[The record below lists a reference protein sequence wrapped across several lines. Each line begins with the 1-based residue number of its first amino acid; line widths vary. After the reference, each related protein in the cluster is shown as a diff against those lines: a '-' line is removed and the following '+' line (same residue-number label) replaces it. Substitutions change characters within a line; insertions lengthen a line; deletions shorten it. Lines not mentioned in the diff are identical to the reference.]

1 MELVVA
7 DCTDYG
13 NVVKNPR
20 YLYSS
25 MQFCELN
32 RNKVDDVRYL
42 VFKERKYKAALAVG
56 IAGENIQIP
65 FSAPF
70 SMFEKQ
76 SDTIHI
82 EEADEILKLLDS
94 YAEDNKIKKI
104 RFRLPPAFY
113 DENLISKLQNG
124 FLRNGYRI
132 LYCDLNYAFRI
143 KEFGEYREHIYR
155 NARKNLNTAMRNE
168 YRFCECVTVEEKKK
182 AYDIIAVNRMQKGY
196 PLRMSW
202 EQVRD
207 TMEITEHECFVLSLE
222 SADIAAAVVFRVT
235 DQIWQ
240 VIYWG
245 DISGYS
251 QFRPMNYLSYRIFE
265 HYYNKGI
272 GILDIG
278 PSTEE
283 GIPNFG
289 LCDFKESIGCFVQ
302 TKNTFEKVFGE

>member
-1 MELVVA
+1 MELVAVDSA
-7 DCTDYG
+7 DYG
-13 NVVKNPR
+13 SIVENPR

-25 MQFCELN
+25 VQFCELN
-32 RNKVDDVRYL
+32 RNKVDNVHYL
-42 VFKERKYKAALAVG
+42 LFKERKHRAALAVG
-56 IAGENIQIP
+56 IAGEIMQIP

-70 SMFEKQ
+70 SMLEKL

-82 EEADEILKLLDS
+82 EEMDKILRLLDS

-104 RFRLPPAFY
+104 WFRLPPAFY
-113 DENLISKLQNG
+113 DENLICKLQNS
-124 FLRNGYRI
+124 FLRNGYRL

-143 KEFGEYREHIYR
+143 KEFCGYREHIYR
-155 NARKNLNTAMRNE
+155 NARKNLNAAMRNE
-168 YRFCECVTVEEKKK
+168 YRFCKCVTTEEKKK

-196 PLRMSW
+196 PLKMSW
-202 EQVRD
+202 QQVRD
-207 TMEITEHECFVLSLE
+207 TMEITEHECFVLALE
-222 SADIAAAVVFRVT
+222 STDIAAAVVFRVT

-251 QFRPMNYLSYRIFE
+251 QHRPMNYLSYRIFE
-265 HYYNKGI
+265 YYYNKGI
-272 GILDIG
+272 RILDIG

-302 TKNTFEKVFGE
+302 TKNTFEKVIRE